1 MSAKAIMS
9 SWIVAATAWS
19 LSNNQQSTANNQR
32 FEVQPMSK
40 HSQNKK
46 SFILPLI
53 TILFVVALVLS
64 GCSNTLATDAAH
76 ATAAK
81 VAQVQELVTTGSSQP
96 EQQTSTA
103 APTTTIIQSSDQE
116 ALADLY
122 ERVVPSVV
130 NIQVTGSS
138 MPLPQLPEGFPNMPD
153 HPDIPMQGEG
163 SGWVYDDQGHIITN
177 NHVVEGADK
186 VIVVFDNGLWDEA
199 EIVAT
204 DPQSDLAVIKVDAPE
219 SVDLKPLPL
228 ADPENLRVGYSVI
241 AIGVPFGLES
251 TMTTGIVSALG
262 RSFPVGNALTGNYT
276 LPAVIQ
282 TDAAINPGNSG
293 GPLLNLNG
301 EVVGVNFAIESPI
314 RANSGVGFAIPV
326 SIIQRVVPALL
337 ENGEYDYPYLGISGQ
352 SVTPQLAEML
362 ELPQNV
368 LGAYVDSVVPDGPAG
383 KAGVQGGD
391 RRIEVEGIDMKAG
404 GDIIIAMDDEPV
416 RSFEDLVSYLVRKT
430 EPGQKATLTVLRDGD
445 TVELDVVLGERPT
458 TQVEL
463 SGEGPVG
470 GISAKA
476 AIAIA
481 RDTVAQ
487 ENLLD
492 GPVNETVVTQDELD
506 DGQPVWTVELSDA
519 SATATVV
526 IDAMTGDVLDAS
538 VK

>member
-1 MSAKAIMS
+1 MPKY
-9 SWIVAATAWS
+9 
-19 LSNNQQSTANNQR
+19 
-32 FEVQPMSK
+32 
-40 HSQNKK
+40 SQNKK

-53 TILFVVALVLS
+53 IILFVAALVLS
-64 GCSNTLATDAAH
+64 GCSNTLATDAAD

-81 VAQVQELVTTGSSQP
+81 VAQVQELVSSPSTEPQQQASSATTV
-96 EQQTSTA
+96 A
-103 APTTTIIQSSDQE
+103 TTIIQSPDQE

-122 ERVVPSVV
+122 ERVAPSVV
-130 NIQVTGSS
+130 NIQVTGSG
-138 MPLPQLPEGFPNMPD
+138 MPLQQIPEGFPNMPD
-153 HPDIPMQGEG
+153 HPDIPMQSEG
-163 SGWVYDDQGHIITN
+163 SGWIYDDQGHIVTN

-186 VIVVFDNGLWDEA
+186 VIVIFDNGLWDEA
-199 EIVAT
+199 EVVAT

-219 SVDLKPLPL
+219 SVDMKPLPL

-301 EVVGVNFAIESPI
+301 EVVGINFAIESPI
-314 RANSGVGFAIPV
+314 RANSGVGFAIPA
-326 SIIQRVVPALL
+326 SIIQRIIPALL
-337 ENGEYDYPYLGISGQ
+337 EKGEYDYPYLGISGQ

-362 ELPQNV
+362 ELPENV
-368 LGAYVDSVVPDGPAG
+368 LGAYVDNVAPDGPAD
-383 KAGVQGGD
+383 KAGVQGGQRPVQID
-391 RRIEVEGIDMKAG
+391 GIDMRSG

-416 RSFEDLVSYLVRKT
+416 RSFDDLVSYLVRKT

-445 TVELDVVLGERPT
+445 TVELEVELGERPT
-458 TQVEL
+458 TEVDL
-463 SGEGPVG
+463 AGEQPME

-492 GPVNETVVTQDELD
+492 GPVTETVVTQDELD
-506 DGQPVWTVELSDA
+506 DGQSVWTVELSDA
-519 SATATVV
+519 NATATVV
-526 IDAMTGDVLDAS
+526 IDAATGDVLDAS

>member
-1 MSAKAIMS
+1 
-9 SWIVAATAWS
+9 
-19 LSNNQQSTANNQR
+19 
-32 FEVQPMSK
+32 
-40 HSQNKK
+40 
-46 SFILPLI
+46 
-53 TILFVVALVLS
+53 
-64 GCSNTLATDAAH
+64 
-76 ATAAK
+76 
-81 VAQVQELVTTGSSQP
+81 
-96 EQQTSTA
+96 
-103 APTTTIIQSSDQE
+103 
-116 ALADLY
+116 
-122 ERVVPSVV
+122 
-130 NIQVTGSS
+130 
-138 MPLPQLPEGFPNMPD
+138 MPK
-153 HPDIPMQGEG
+153 HPDIPMRSEG
-163 SGWVYDDQGHIITN
+163 SGWIYDTEGHIVTN

-186 VIVVFDNGLWDEA
+186 VIVVFHNGLWDEA
-199 EIVAT
+199 EVVAT

-219 SVDLKPLPL
+219 GMDLQPLPL
-228 ADPENLRVGYSVI
+228 ADPDNLRVGYSVI

-262 RSFPVGNALTGNYT
+262 RSFPVGDALTGNYT

-326 SIIQRVVPALL
+326 SIVQRIVPALL
-337 ENGEYDYPYLGISGQ
+337 EKGEYDYPYLGIAGQ

-362 ELPQNV
+362 ELPNNV
-368 LGAYVDSVVPDGPAG
+368 LGAYVDSVVPGGPADE
-383 KAGVQGGD
+383 AGVQGGD
-391 RRIEVEGIDMKAG
+391 RPVSIEGIDMKAG

-430 EPGQKATLTVLRDGD
+430 EPGQKATLTVLRDGE

-463 SGEGPVG
+463 SEEGPAG

-481 RDTVAQ
+481 RDTVTQ
-487 ENLLD
+487 ESLLD
-492 GPVNETVVTQDELD
+492 GPVTETVVTQDELD
-506 DGQPVWTVELSDA
+506 DGQPVWIVELSDA

-526 IDAMTGDVLDAS
+526 IDATTGDVLDAS

>member
-1 MSAKAIMS
+1 
-9 SWIVAATAWS
+9 
-19 LSNNQQSTANNQR
+19 
-32 FEVQPMSK
+32 MSK
-40 HSQNKK
+40 HSQAKK
-46 SFILPLI
+46 SIFLPLI
-53 TILFVVALVLS
+53 TLLFVVALVLS
-64 GCSNTLATDAAH
+64 GCSGSIATDAAH

-81 VAQVQELVTTGSSQP
+81 VAQVQELISPDQRA
-96 EQQTSTA
+96 EAQA
-103 APTTTIIQSSDQE
+103 ASPPPAIVMSSDQE

-122 ERVVPSVV
+122 ERVLPSVV

-138 MPLPQLPEGFPNMPD
+138 MPLQQLPEGFPNMPD

-163 SGWVYDDQGHIITN
+163 TGWIYDTEGHIVTN

-186 VIVVFDNGLWDEA
+186 VIVVFHNGLWDEA
-199 EIVAT
+199 EVVAT

-219 SVDLKPLPL
+219 GMELQPLPL
-228 ADPENLRVGYSVI
+228 ADPDNLRVGYSVI

-262 RSFPVGNALTGNYT
+262 RSFPVGDALTGNYT

-326 SIIQRVVPALL
+326 SIVQRIVPALL

-492 GPVNETVVTQDELD
+492 GPVNETVVAQDER
-506 DGQPVWTVELSDA
+506 DGEPVWIVELSDA
-519 SATATVV
+519 SATATVM
-526 IDAMTGDVLDAS
+526 IDAATGDVLDAS
-538 VK
+538 VE